1 MNSTMDRPAAAVP
14 DDTGIIRLDAELRI
28 VSLDESAG
36 GLVGIPPET
45 LLGRKL
51 DEVADLANLR
61 NLMKNGISFSNQ
73 VIRVGSRSII
83 CDYVPIVEDEWIVG
97 GALSLIRELSE
108 DAGESSDDLNEII
121 RSTNAFMNFDHDGI
135 IIVDRKGIVVMVNE
149 SFAKLFNTTPLA
161 MIGKHISQAYINSQP
176 SGLTFVMETGKPE
189 IGITHYFNGKQ
200 VYASRFP
207 LIKDGK
213 VIGCM
218 GKVLFKDV
226 REITLIANQLQTS
239 SETRK
244 LQRNVT
250 DSGSVFKYDINTI
263 VGQSRKMAELKD
275 TLLRVAQKSSNV
287 LLRGESGTGKELFA
301 HAIHAASNRRYAPFI
316 KVNCAAIPEHLLE
329 SELFGY
335 AEGAFTGARKG
346 GQIGKFEQAHTGT
359 IFLDEIGDMPL
370 YMQAKMLRVL
380 QDKELTPL
388 GSTLP
393 KTVDVRVVAATN
405 SNLEQLIKDGRF
417 REDLYYRLNVVIF
430 TIPPLRERME
440 DIRAITQNFID
451 QLNAEFDLE
460 IQGLD
465 DDAWGIIKRYD
476 WPGNIRELRNVLES
490 AFNIVTGPLIT
501 REHLPE
507 QLSKLIP
514 PSGIQAEHAWDQG
527 VKDVILSSLGK
538 KDLKQIMDE
547 FEKFLVETAVEHSHD
562 NKLHAARLLG
572 ISRQWLY
579 KKLQKNSGDDR

>member
-1 MNSTMDRPAAAVP
+1 MDRPAAAVP

-218 GKVLFKDV
+218 G
-226 REITLIANQLQTS
+226 
-239 SETRK
+239 
-244 LQRNVT
+244 
-250 DSGSVFKYDINTI
+250 
-263 VGQSRKMAELKD
+263 
-275 TLLRVAQKSSNV
+275 
-287 LLRGESGTGKELFA
+287 
-301 HAIHAASNRRYAPFI
+301 
-316 KVNCAAIPEHLLE
+316 
-329 SELFGY
+329 
-335 AEGAFTGARKG
+335 
-346 GQIGKFEQAHTGT
+346 
-359 IFLDEIGDMPL
+359 
-370 YMQAKMLRVL
+370 
-380 QDKELTPL
+380 
-388 GSTLP
+388 
-393 KTVDVRVVAATN
+393 
-405 SNLEQLIKDGRF
+405 
-417 REDLYYRLNVVIF
+417 
-430 TIPPLRERME
+430 
-440 DIRAITQNFID
+440 
-451 QLNAEFDLE
+451 
-460 IQGLD
+460 
-465 DDAWGIIKRYD
+465 
-476 WPGNIRELRNVLES
+476 
-490 AFNIVTGPLIT
+490 
-501 REHLPE
+501 
-507 QLSKLIP
+507 
-514 PSGIQAEHAWDQG
+514 
-527 VKDVILSSLGK
+527 
-538 KDLKQIMDE
+538 
-547 FEKFLVETAVEHSHD
+547 
-562 NKLHAARLLG
+562 
-572 ISRQWLY
+572 
-579 KKLQKNSGDDR
+579 